1 MSKHEEKFRQEE
13 ELLREVFDEDEEFEF
28 IQKSLNV
35 LKTKTL
41 MVKKHGL
48 SNDLENLV
56 EEAVNKKKK

>member
-13 ELLREVFDEDEEFEF
+13 ELLREVFEDEDDFDF

-41 MVKKHGL
+41 MVKKRGL
-48 SNDLENLV
+48 STDIENLV
-56 EEAVNKKKK
+56 EEAINKKK